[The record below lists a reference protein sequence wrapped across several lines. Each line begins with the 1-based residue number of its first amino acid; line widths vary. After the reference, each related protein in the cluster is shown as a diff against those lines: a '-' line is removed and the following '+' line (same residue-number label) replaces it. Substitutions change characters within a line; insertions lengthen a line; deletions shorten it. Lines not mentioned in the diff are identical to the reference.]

1 MPFPHTAARAKKKA
15 EEGGIGKF
23 LDDYVGQPFR
33 NLGDMF
39 LEFDAGTYAPAA
51 QRNIK
56 DPTSSRNVL
65 EAAPLRDIIKDYRD
79 TDARINKVEQYLK
92 DNPGEG
98 DSQFNVNAHR
108 LQNMMN
114 AGLFGAANFGVRYGL
129 PAAGVTLAGKGLYD
143 LTVAFGG
150 GADYQEQGQL
160 PLG

>member
-1 MPFPHTAARAKKKA
+1 MASRHNARVKQAA
-15 EEGGIGKF
+15 EEGGVGKF
-23 LDDYVGQPFR
+23 LYDYIGKPF
-33 NLGDMF
+33 LDMD
-39 LEFDAGTYAPAA
+39 EGYSGRI
-51 QRNIK
+51 QGNIN
-56 DPTSSRNVL
+56 DPESQRNVL

-98 DSQFNVNAHR
+98 DSQFDVNAHR
-108 LQNMMN
+108 FQNMMN
-114 AGLFGAANFGVRYGL
+114 AGLFGAANMGVRYGL

>member
-1 MPFPHTAARAKKKA
+1 MASRHNARVKQPA
-15 EEGGIGKF
+15 EEGGVGKF
-23 LDDYVGQPFR
+23 LNDYVGKPAR
-33 NLGDMF
+33 NLVDMF
-39 LEFDAGTYAPAA
+39 LEFDAGMYAPAV
-51 QRNIK
+51 QSSIK
-56 DPTSSRNVL
+56 DPTSTRNVL

-114 AGLFGAANFGVRYGL
+114 AGMLGAANVGVRYGL

-150 GADYQEQGQL
+150 GADQQERGQL
-160 PLG
+160 PLA